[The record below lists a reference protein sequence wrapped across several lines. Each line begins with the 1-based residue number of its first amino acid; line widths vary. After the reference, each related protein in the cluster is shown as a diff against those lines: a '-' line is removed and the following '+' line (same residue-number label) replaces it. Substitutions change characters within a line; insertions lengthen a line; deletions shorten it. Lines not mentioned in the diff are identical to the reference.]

1 MKEIYITEEQYSKI
15 EEFIKENS
23 KKVPAAQDQ
32 VKNRVNAG
40 IMDVVAC
47 GGMCEGAEPEST
59 EYHIGMEADSNLG
72 YAHVN
77 ENKEDESQY
86 KIAIDSILEYFKLD
100 EAEEYWKKYKEENK

>member
-59 EYHIGMEADSNLG
+59 EYHIGMEADSNLEYG
-72 YAHVN
+72 HVN
-77 ENKEDESQY
+77 EDKKKERHFSLSQL
-86 KIAIDSILEYFKLD
+86 KI
-100 EAEEYWKKYKEENK
+100 